1 MDWFTEIAERLRD
14 YSEGDVW
21 GTGDEILCRTES
33 AADAIADLIESLYCA
48 DDEDILVHT
57 GYYDPNEDA
66 RNGETDRFTGWWYV
80 NVD

>member
-33 AADAIADLIESLYCA
+33 AADAIADLIESLYRA
-48 DDEDILVHT
+48 DDEDILVCT
-57 GYYDPNEDA
+57 GYYDPDEDA

-80 NVD
+80 DLA